1 MMRILLVDDEP
12 LALERLSFALRAI
25 PDVEIVGTA
34 CDGFEAREKIAALK
48 PDLTILDIQMPGL
61 SGIDLAQAL
70 TEAPRPPEVMFVTA
84 FNHFALEA
92 FNVEAVDYLLKPV
105 SFDRLR
111 IAIER
116 VRRRLSMLDAEGRAA
131 ELEMV
136 TRELR
141 ADGELQRP
149 RDTYDSGIWVPSRQG
164 SVRVPIDNID
174 RIEAAR
180 DYVLLNTPY
189 RSYIMRAKMNEI
201 ERRIDP
207 SVIVRVH
214 RSHMVR
220 IAAVTEVER
229 PGKGLLRLLLNDGT
243 RLQVGP
249 NYQSQ
254 VVESLGLH
262 LRRV

>member
-34 CDGFEAREKIAALK
+34 SDGFQARDQIAALE
-48 PDLTILDIQMPGL
+48 PDLAILDIQMPGL
-61 SGIDLAQAL
+61 SGIDLAQSLSESA
-70 TEAPRPPEVMFVTA
+70 RPPEIMFVTA
-84 FNHFALEA
+84 FNRFALDA
-92 FNVEAVDYLLKPV
+92 FSVEAVDYLLKPV

-111 IAIER
+111 IGIER
-116 VRRRLSMLDAEGRAA
+116 VRRRLRMLDAEGRAA
-131 ELEMV
+131 ELATIV
-136 TRELR
+136 TELR
-141 ADGELQRP
+141 ADGETQAQPVRGA
-149 RDTYDSGIWVPSRQG
+149 YDSGIWVPGRQG
-164 SVRVPIDNID
+164 SVRVPIDSID

-189 RSYIMRAKMNEI
+189 KSYIMRAKMNEI
-201 ERRIDP
+201 EQRIDP

-220 IAAVTEVER
+220 IAAVTGVER

-249 NYQSQ
+249 NYQDQ
-254 VVESLGLH
+254 VVQRLGL
-262 LRRV
+262 

>member
-34 CDGFEAREKIAALK
+34 SDGFQAREKIAALK
-48 PDLTILDIQMPGL
+48 PDLAILDIQMPGL

-70 TEAPRPPEVMFVTA
+70 ADTARPPEIMFVTA
-84 FNHFALEA
+84 FNRFALDA

-111 IAIER
+111 IGIER

-131 ELEMV
+131 ELETIV
-136 TRELR
+136 IDLR
-141 ADGELQRP
+141 ADGEPQPVRGA
-149 RDTYDSGIWVPSRQG
+149 YDSGIWVPGRQG
-164 SVRVPIDNID
+164 SVRVPIDSID

-189 RSYIMRAKMNEI
+189 KSYIMRAKMNEI
-201 ERRIDP
+201 EQRIDP
-207 SVIVRVH
+207 SVIIRVH

-229 PGKGLLRLLLNDGT
+229 PGKGMLRLLLNDGT

-249 NYQSQ
+249 NYQDQ
-254 VVESLGLH
+254 VVRSLGL
-262 LRRV
+262 